1 MIAKLEDI
9 NFGVSGDIINVS
21 GTVRLYADDGT
32 TVLFERGISAKGNFN
47 DPNLKSL
54 LVGKLTAEMQAIVD
68 RYKARMSLIQSFYPT
83 ATTPQEALGELQA
96 EVENGVTV

>member
-21 GTVRLYADDGT
+21 GTVRLYADDGQ

-47 DPNLKSL
+47 DPNLKSI
-54 LVGKLTAEMQAIVD
+54 LVSRLTSEMQNIVD
-68 RYKARMSLIQSFYPT
+68 RYKARMQLIQSFYPS
-83 ATTPQEALGELQA
+83 AATPQDALGELKA